1 MRPAANG
8 AVPGQPPLHFLRDHI
23 VFAPAELIFRH
34 AASSGLV
41 QFVMPELTSLIALS
55 DRRNLAYLEVGDAA
69 GFPVFHFHGH
79 GSSRLEALALADA
92 AEKARVRLIA
102 FDRPGI
108 GLSDPKAGDRL
119 LDWPLD
125 IAEAADQLGIRSF
138 AVQGMSAGGPYA
150 LACAHL
156 LPDRVTACSLVSTVP
171 PPGVALLSGPAMRRF
186 AWWVARTF
194 PKYLRRRLQEIR
206 PDHMSEAMV
215 RARMVRIGQWLGG
228 EDLRLMQD
236 PAKLDLLAR
245 TMLESGRQ
253 DGRGNRSEIERLARP
268 WGFDIRKIKVP
279 VFVFHGDEDHIM
291 HIRPAQKLARTLK
304 GCVATF
310 YAGEGHFS
318 VLVNKAD
325 QLMET
330 LGGARRIP
338 GELET
343 Y

>member
-1 MRPAANG
+1 M
-8 AVPGQPPLHFLRDHI
+8 
-23 VFAPAELIFRH
+23 AEL
-34 AASSGLV
+34 A
-41 QFVMPELTSLIALS
+41 SLIAMR
-55 DRRNLAYLEVGDAA
+55 DGRNLAYLEVGSAA
-69 GFPVFHFHGH
+69 GSPVFHFHGH

-92 AEKARVRLIA
+92 AERARIRLIA

-108 GLSDPKAGDRL
+108 GLSDPKVGDRL

-125 IAEAADQLGIRSF
+125 VAEAADQLGIQRF

-150 LACAHL
+150 LACAHKL
-156 LPDRVTACSLVSTVP
+156 SDRVTACSLVSTVP
-171 PPGVALLSGPAMRRF
+171 PPGIALLSGPLVRRF

-194 PKYLRRRLQEIR
+194 PNYLRRRLQEIR
-206 PDHMSEAMV
+206 PDHMNEAMV

-236 PAKLDLLAR
+236 PAKLDLLSR

-253 DGRGNRSEIERLARP
+253 DGRGNRSEIERLTRP

-279 VFVFHGDEDHIM
+279 VFVFHGDEDQIM
-291 HIRPAQKLARTLK
+291 HVRPARKMARKLK
-304 GCVATF
+304 ECVATF

-330 LGGARRIP
+330 LGGASRPTP
-338 GELET
+338 GKLEM

>member
-1 MRPAANG
+1 M
-8 AVPGQPPLHFLRDHI
+8 
-23 VFAPAELIFRH
+23 AEL
-34 AASSGLV
+34 ASIVTMRDG
-41 QFVMPELTSLIALS
+41 
-55 DRRNLAYLEVGDAA
+55 RNLAYLEVGPAA

-79 GSSRLEALALADA
+79 GSSRLEALALAHA

-108 GLSDPKAGDRL
+108 GLSDPNVGDRL

-125 IAEAADQLGIRSF
+125 VAEAADQLGIQRF

-150 LACAHL
+150 LACAHV
-156 LPDRVTACSLVSTVP
+156 LPDRVTACSLVSAVP
-171 PPGVALLSGPAMRRF
+171 PPGIALLSGPVVRRF

-194 PKYLRRRLQEIR
+194 PNYLRRRLQEIR
-206 PDHMSEAMV
+206 PDHMNEAMV

-236 PAKLDLLAR
+236 PAKLDLLSR

-253 DGRGNRSEIERLARP
+253 DGRGNRSEIERLTRP

-279 VFVFHGDEDHIM
+279 VFVFHGDEDQIM
-291 HIRPAQKLARTLK
+291 HVRPARKMARKLRE
-304 GCVATF
+304 CVATF

-325 QLMET
+325 QLMEA
-330 LGGARRIP
+330 LEGASRRTP
-338 GELET
+338 GKLET

>member
-1 MRPAANG
+1 M
-8 AVPGQPPLHFLRDHI
+8 I
-23 VFAPAELIFRH
+23 E
-34 AASSGLV
+34 AASV
-41 QFVMPELTSLIALS
+41 IAMR
-55 DRRNLAYLEVGDAA
+55 DGRKLAYLEVGDPT

-92 AEKARVRLIA
+92 AKKARVRLIA

-108 GLSDPKAGDRL
+108 GLSDPKFGDRL
-119 LDWPLD
+119 LNWPSD
-125 IAEAADQLGIRSF
+125 VAEAADRLGIQSF

-156 LPDRVTACSLVSTVP
+156 LPDRVTACSLVSAVP
-171 PPGVALLSGPAMRRF
+171 PPGIALSSGPTLRRF
-186 AWWVARTF
+186 AWWVARNF

-236 PAKLDLLAR
+236 PAKHELLVR

-253 DGRGNRSEIERLARP
+253 DGRGNRSEIERLVRP
-268 WGFDIRKIKVP
+268 WGFDIRKVKVP
-279 VFVFHGDEDHIM
+279 VFVFHGDEDQIM
-291 HIRPAQKLARTLK
+291 HVRPAQKMARALK

-325 QLMET
+325 RLMEA
-330 LGGARRIP
+330 LGSPAIP
-338 GELET
+338 QSPI
-343 Y
+343 